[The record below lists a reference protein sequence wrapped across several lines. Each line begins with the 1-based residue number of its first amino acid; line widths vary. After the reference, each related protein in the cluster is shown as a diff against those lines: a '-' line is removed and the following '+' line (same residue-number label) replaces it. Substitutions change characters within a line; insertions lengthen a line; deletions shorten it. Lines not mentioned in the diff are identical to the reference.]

1 MSRPLRIEFP
11 GATYH
16 ISAFGKDGQ
25 DVFRSKHDR
34 KKFLQILAQTTTRY
48 NWICHGYC
56 LMNDH
61 YHLLIETPEGNLS
74 LGMRQVNGVYTQYF
88 NRTHGTNGQIYH
100 GRFKSI
106 LIEKELYL
114 KELCRYIVLN
124 PVRAKVVEKIGQ
136 WKWSS
141 YNFTAE
147 NTKSKEDFVN
157 TTWLL
162 ANFDDKKKKARKKYR
177 KFVKAGIFEFSPLLS
192 TRTQNILGSDA
203 FVESIQKYLPTSN
216 NKNKLAKK
224 QNNTK
229 RPTLTILFK
238 GVAKTDK
245 EKRNDIIH
253 VAHVNHGFL
262 LKEIA
267 TFLNLHYTT
276 VSKII
281 NNPK

>member
-1 MSRPLRIEFP
+1 MSRPLRIEYP

-16 ISAFGKDGQ
+16 ISAFGNDEQ

-34 KKFLQILAQTTTRY
+34 KKFLQILAQTTMRY

-61 YHLLIETPEGNLS
+61 YHLLIETPESNLS

-88 NRTHGTNGQIYH
+88 NRTHGTSGQIYH

-106 LIEKELYL
+106 LIEKETYL
-114 KELCRYIVLN
+114 AELCRYIVLN
-124 PVRAKVVEKIGQ
+124 PVRVKKVDKAGQ

-141 YNFTAE
+141 YNFTAK
-147 NTKSKEDFVN
+147 NTKSTENFVD

-162 ANFDDKKKKARKKYR
+162 SNFDNKKKKARKKYR
-177 KFVKAGIFEFSPLLS
+177 KFVETGIFEFSPLLA
-192 TRTQNILGSDA
+192 TRTQHILGSDA
-203 FVESIQKYLPTSN
+203 FFDSVQQYVPTSN
-216 NKNKLAKK
+216 NNKKCAKK
-224 QNNTK
+224 QHSTQ
-229 RPTLTILFK
+229 RPALVTLFK
-238 GVAKTDK
+238 GVSLADK
-245 EKRNDIIH
+245 EKRNDVIH
-253 VAHVNHGFL
+253 VAHIQHGYL